1 MTNNKINRLAA
12 QIICNLFVFL
22 FLYTAIS
29 KFHQFHAFSS
39 VLGKSPLIA
48 NFSFIIAWLL
58 PVIELSVA
66 VLLLISHTR
75 MLGLYCSF
83 FLLSL
88 FTLYVGFMIA
98 FTPHLPCSCG
108 GVIRELSWR
117 DHLFFN
123 VCFTVLAAVGI
134 SVEKKQ
140 NKITKTGNRRISVA

>member
-1 MTNNKINRLAA
+1 
-12 QIICNLFVFL
+12 
-22 FLYTAIS
+22 
-29 KFHQFHAFSS
+29 
-39 VLGKSPLIA
+39 
-48 NFSFIIAWLL
+48 
-58 PVIELSVA
+58 
-66 VLLLISHTR
+66 
-75 MLGLYCSF
+75 
-83 FLLSL
+83 
-88 FTLYVGFMIA
+88 MIA